1 MVKPRKSMSGHGI
14 RSRSG
19 SSSRGSSSRSSC
31 RAVVAAAAA
40 VLVFLSSDFN
50 SAFECAEYQLQGL
63 LSRRSFSIAGL

>member
-1 MVKPRKSMSGHGI
+1 MVKPRKSMSEHGI

-31 RAVVAAAAA
+31 RAVVAAAA